1 MVAVRTA
8 FDRQLRE
15 LDADLLR
22 LAAWVETQLNEAIGS
37 LYDYD
42 LAMAHKVDRF
52 DAELNRLRYDIEE
65 RCYALLALQQPVS
78 SDMRRIVAAVSIATN
93 LERMGDHAAGIAR
106 LVLRMSPQTKMI
118 NIPTFRDMA
127 KLANENLN
135 KVMGALHEHDAA
147 LSRTVVKADDDID
160 RMHKEVYDMLI
171 KTMIDD
177 PQTVEAATML
187 LWVSHN
193 IERFGDRILNINE
206 RIMYMITG
214 NLFEPRRDPMP

>member
-22 LAAWVETQLNEAIGS
+22 LAGWVETQLNDALAS
-37 LYDYD
+37 LYKFD
-42 LAMAHKVDRF
+42 LDMAHKVDRF

-118 NIPTFRDMA
+118 NIPTFQDMA
-127 KLANENLN
+127 KLANENLS
-135 KVMGALHEHDAA
+135 KVMGALHEHDTA

-160 RMHKEVYDMLI
+160 RMHKEVYDMLL

-206 RIMYMITG
+206 RIVYMITG